1 MLHILT
7 IDGQEEEGAYSVADS
22 LGEKI
27 LYIWEEEDDAVRFAM
42 MLEEDGFPE
51 MNVLEVED
59 EVLLKTCEMH
69 EYQYT
74 IITKKDFVIPPKQ
87 DNDSFQK
94 DSI

>member
-1 MLHILT
+1 
-7 IDGQEEEGAYSVADS
+7 
-22 LGEKI
+22 
-27 LYIWEEEDDAVRFAM
+27 M

-51 MNVLEVED
+51 MNILEVED

-74 IITKKDFVIPPKQ
+74 IITKNDFVIPPKQ
-87 DNDSFQK
+87 DNDSVQE

>member
-7 IDGQEEEGAYSVADS
+7 IDGNEEEGAYSVAD
-22 LGEKI
+22 EKI
-27 LYIWEEEDDAVRFAM
+27 LYIWEEEDDAIRFAM
-42 MLEEDGFPE
+42 MLEEDGYPE

-74 IITKKDFVIPPKQ
+74 IITKNDFVIPPKQ
-87 DNDSFQK
+87 DNDSVQE